1 MSSKVKAAR
10 VMALGLL
17 LGSAALPGQ
26 QTPAAQQFPAVQPAT
41 TAPGCL
47 GCELPVVLRQSV
59 TAGKTKVGTKVQA
72 KLVVAT
78 LLKGGVIPRDALIS
92 GEVVDSV
99 AKSDSEPSRLAI
111 RMDSAEWKNGSAKFK
126 IYLTAWYYPPASMAA
141 QDLSYR
147 PIDAQNTSKNP
158 GGTDYTEPKN
168 PMSQQRF
175 PRRDSDDSVQ
185 AAPPASSI
193 SKQRV
198 LMKNIES
205 TRSGDGPVVL
215 VSAKSTI
222 KLDKVTTYVLANGE
236 LLPGK

>member
-1 MSSKVKAAR
+1 MFSNVRATRAT
-10 VMALGLL
+10 ALGVLLSAAAL
-17 LGSAALPGQ
+17 LGQDAPTTQ
-26 QTPAAQQFPAVQPAT
+26 QAPTARQAPA
-41 TAPGCL
+41 APGCL
-47 GCELPVVLRQSV
+47 GCELPVVLRQNV

-72 KLVVAT
+72 RLVMAT

-92 GEVVDSV
+92 GEVVEST
-99 AKSDSEPSRLAI
+99 AKTKSEPSRLAI
-111 RMDSAEWKNGSAKFK
+111 RMDSAEWKNGGAKFK
-126 IYLTAWYYPPASMAA
+126 VYLTAWYYPPASMAA

-147 PIDAQNTSKNP
+147 PIGAQGSSKNP

-175 PRRDSDDSVQ
+175 PRRDSEDNME
-185 AAPPASSI
+185 AAVPASSI

-198 LMKNIES
+198 LMKDVES
-205 TRSGDGPVVL
+205 MRNGDALVL
-215 VSAKSTI
+215 FSATSTI